1 LESPAE
7 IWTTNGFFIRRA
19 ERAGGAAGQPSND
32 HHFVVRRGTEA
43 AGAAVVVSIDP
54 KAVATIA
61 RECRKDLA
69 GSGGFW
75 HRQAE
80 NALINYLWSEAA
92 LPEGGRLVIDRVSGP
107 MVDEAMAWP
116 GD

>member
-1 LESPAE
+1 M
-7 IWTTNGFFIRRA
+7 R
-19 ERAGGAAGQPSND
+19 
-32 HHFVVRRGTEA
+32 
-43 AGAAVVVSIDP
+43 
-54 KAVATIA
+54 
-61 RECRKDLA
+61 
-69 GSGGFW
+69 FW

-107 MVDEAMAWP
+107 MVDEAMAWS